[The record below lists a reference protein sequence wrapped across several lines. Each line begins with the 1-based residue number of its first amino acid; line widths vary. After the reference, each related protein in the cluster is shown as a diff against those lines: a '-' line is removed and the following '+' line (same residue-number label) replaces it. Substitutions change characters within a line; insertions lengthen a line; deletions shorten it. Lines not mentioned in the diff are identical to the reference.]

1 MFIDVNRTKSFSFQ
15 RTLELL
21 IKPKTNHENKTAK
34 MNNQTKLLLLIW
46 IKKYLQTE
54 ELQL

>member
-1 MFIDVNRTKSFSFQ
+1 MFIDVNRTKQFSFQ
-15 RTLELL
+15 HTLELL
-21 IKPKTNHENKTAK
+21 IKPKTNHENKIAK

-46 IKKYLQTE
+46 IKKYLQTK